1 MPTRPLPHP
10 VARTRRHLARLEPL
24 RAHPSPR
31 MQNAVADRLREIG
44 RRQPALVAATCDRWL
59 VESPA
64 AATQRIVRRV
74 RRARIGGR
82 AR

>member
-1 MPTRPLPHP
+1 MLTPSLPHLTQ
-10 VARTRRHLARLEPL
+10 RTRRGLAHLEAL

-31 MQNAVADRLREIG
+31 MQNAVGDRLREIG

-64 AATQRIVRRV
+64 AATQRIVRRA
-74 RRARIGGR
+74 RRGAVGGR